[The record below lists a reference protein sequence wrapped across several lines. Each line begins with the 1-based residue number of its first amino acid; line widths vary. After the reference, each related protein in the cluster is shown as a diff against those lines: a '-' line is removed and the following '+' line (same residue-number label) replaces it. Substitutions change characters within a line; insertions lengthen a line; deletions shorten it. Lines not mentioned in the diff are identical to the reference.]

1 MNKYITPTIDII
13 NIINTHIIMGS
24 VSSVSSV
31 GSVSSVSS
39 VNWGYCSRW
48 CGMWH
53 VCLDR
58 EIGKRCEDYKCKS

>member
-13 NIINTHIIMGS
+13 NIINTHIIM
-24 VSSVSSV
+24 

-58 EIGKRCEDYKCKS
+58 EIGKRCEDYKYKS

>member
-13 NIINTHIIMGS
+13 KIINTHIIM
-24 VSSVSSV
+24 